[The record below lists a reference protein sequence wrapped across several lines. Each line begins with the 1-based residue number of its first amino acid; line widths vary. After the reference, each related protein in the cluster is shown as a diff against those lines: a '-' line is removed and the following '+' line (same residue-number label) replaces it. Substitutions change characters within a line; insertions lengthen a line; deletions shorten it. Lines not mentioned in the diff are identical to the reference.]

1 MILATSLLF
10 SFFSHQT
17 DGGTHLNAN
26 TVYGIVGK
34 YSSELNEVKSGHLF
48 SAPSLS
54 LTSWCRWIL
63 ICCVSFIQAEFITSL
78 AYQEMFAILDY
89 VLIHV

>member
-1 MILATSLLF
+1 
-10 SFFSHQT
+10 
-17 DGGTHLNAN
+17 
-26 TVYGIVGK
+26 
-34 YSSELNEVKSGHLF
+34 VKSGHLF